1 MGLVCGVVHRLR
13 GPRGACESRV
23 SHGGCEDI
31 EGLPRGSTSVSLL
44 GGGDVGVQGEPCQAR
59 LPLVGRGAAQHGASH
74 SWQPKGMQNKPFPSL
89 SVLNLVGISAEKNN
103 QY

>member
-1 MGLVCGVVHRLR
+1 MGSVCGVAHRLTC
-13 GPRGACESRV
+13 GACENRV

-31 EGLPRGSTSVSLL
+31 KELPRGSTSVSLL

-59 LPLVGRGAAQHGASH
+59 QGRGTAQHGPSH
-74 SWQPKGMQNKPFPSL
+74 SWQPKGMQNKPFPYL